1 MILYDFKC
9 EDCGKEM
16 EALIK
21 EGEKAPNC
29 PVCGHLMTKLMSPIY
44 FVLKG
49 SHWAKDNY
57 GLKKESKNGSKT
69 AR

>member
-9 EDCGKEM
+9 KSCGKEM

-29 PVCGHLMTKLMSPIY
+29 PICGHLMIKLMSPIR

-49 SHWAKDNY
+49 SNWAKDNY
-57 GLKKESKNGSKT
+57 GLKRNKK
-69 AR
+69 